1 VNIDLPVVV
10 YDACVLY
17 PALLRDFL
25 MQLGLAKC
33 LLPKWSRRI
42 QEEWKRNLLK
52 NRLDLSRSTLDRTT
66 RLMEAAIPSA
76 LVEPPEELIASLQ
89 LPDPD
94 DRHVLATAIQ
104 SRASI
109 IMTFN
114 TRDFPESALIPF
126 RVVVLHPDEI
136 VVNLIGTDRDAV
148 IRAAQTQRAQLVRPI
163 IGRAAYLD
171 MLCERG
177 LVQTSTLLANYAD
190 RI

>member
-1 VNIDLPVVV
+1 MNIDLPVVV

-25 MQLGLAKC
+25 IQLGLAKC
-33 LLPKWSRRI
+33 LMPKWSRRI

-76 LVEPPEELIASLQ
+76 LVEPPEELIASLE

-104 SRASI
+104 SRASV

-114 TRDFPESALIPF
+114 TRDFPESALSPF
-126 RVVVLHPDEI
+126 RVVALHPDEI
-136 VVNLIGTDRDAV
+136 VVNLISTDRDAV
-148 IRAAQTQRAQLVRPI
+148 IRAAQTQRSQLVRPM
-163 IGRAAYLD
+163 IGRDAYLD

-177 LVQTSTLLANYAD
+177 LVQTSTPLANYRD
-190 RI
+190 RL